1 MANRAAM
8 ELMPISSAGKTDAG
22 RRGVTLIEMMVV
34 VAIIGIMIAITLPS
48 ATAGLDSVRLT
59 SATGEVAAFLNAA
72 SNLSQRRQEP
82 VEITISP
89 NGMTMSGGGADRRMK
104 LPDGI
109 VMSSGG
115 GQESNSIDRETTG
128 RIVLMPGAP
137 APATAIELTN
147 QHGVKRIVR
156 LDPMTGF
163 PRVEGDGK
171 K

>member
-1 MANRAAM
+1 VGKN
-8 ELMPISSAGKTDAG
+8 SSVGKTDAG
-22 RRGVTLIEMMVV
+22 RRGVTLIEMLAV

-48 ATAGLDSVRLT
+48 ATAGLDGVRLK

-82 VEITISP
+82 VVVTIASKE
-89 NGMTMSGGGADRRMK
+89 MTMSGGGVSRHMR

-115 GQESNSIDRETTG
+115 GQEANSIDREPEG
-128 RIVLMPGAP
+128 RILLMPGAP
-137 APATAIELTN
+137 EPSTAIELTN
-147 QHGVKRIVR
+147 QHGVKRTVR

-163 PRVEGDGK
+163 PRVEGDGAK
-171 K
+171 